1 MKRVLFDSSAILASL
16 DLSDRNHEAAT
27 EVVSR
32 IVRERLPCFITQY
45 IEAEAHALLLSRLG
59 RGPAHEWLIE
69 SGLPVIAASAREV
82 ERAKDLLAQFDDK
95 DWSLC
100 DAVSFA
106 VAEQRRAIAFS
117 FDHHFLQVPKLTVW
131 GIKR

>member
-16 DLSDRNHEAAT
+16 DASDRNHEAARG
-27 EVVSR
+27 VVSR

-59 RGPAHEWLIE
+59 RGPAHEWLVE
-69 SGLPVIAASAREV
+69 SGLSVMAANARDLA
-82 ERAKDLLAQFDDK
+82 RAKELLAQFDDK

-100 DAVSFA
+100 DAISFA
-106 VAEQRRAIAFS
+106 VAEQRGAITFS
-117 FDHHFLQVPKLTVW
+117 FDHHFLQMPKLAVW

>member
-1 MKRVLFDSSAILASL
+1 MKRVLLDSSAILASL
-16 DLSDRNHEAAT
+16 DVSDRNHRLAT

-32 IVRERLPCFITQY
+32 VVKERLPCFITQY

-59 RGPAHEWLIE
+59 RGPASEWLLD
-69 SGLPVIAASAREV
+69 SGLPVLNASAGEV
-82 ERAKDLLAQFDDK
+82 ERAKELLGQHDDK

-100 DAVSFA
+100 DAISFA
-106 VAEQRRAIAFS
+106 VAERRKAIAFS
-117 FDHHFLQVPKLTVW
+117 FDHHFLQFPRLTVW